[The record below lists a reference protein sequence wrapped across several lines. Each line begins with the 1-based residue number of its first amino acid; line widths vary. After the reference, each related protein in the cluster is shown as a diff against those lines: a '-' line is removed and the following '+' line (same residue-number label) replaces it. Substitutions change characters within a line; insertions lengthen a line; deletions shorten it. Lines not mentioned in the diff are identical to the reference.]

1 MRCRYNMFNPQ
12 FPAVLGFTYAGT
24 FTDVGPDVSYV
35 APGDRVAVAR
45 WGGTARETRYAAF
58 QKYPLAL
65 ERNVLKLD
73 AGTSFEDG
81 SGVIANLV
89 AVVSALTIHMGL
101 EKPSMADQQA
111 IGGLAV
117 RFASDAEYEVVTTSS
132 PANEDLV
139 RRRNPASIINHRQ
152 AQDVVIRSIREQGP
166 FHAILEATGTERG
179 TEIMG
184 KLLEQTGGGGVFFST
199 SPSRNDSELPANV
212 TKRCWSGYSEDR
224 VSDNARSELRSWFLR
239 EYLLHGLQTG
249 AVFPNPA
256 SKIEGGLSGVQA
268 GLDLLNDGKVSGVRL
283 VVYPQE

>member
-1 MRCRYNMFNPQ
+1 MTSKRDENEAAWINAACERLKVDGIEDWPCGLGEVRVRNEVNSLNPIEAKIQKQIIPKKALYNMFNPQ

-101 EKPSMADQQA
+101 EKPATSDESEKRGER
-111 IGGLAV
+111 ILVHGGSTGHRRPCCQV
-117 RFASDAEYEVVTTSS
+117 R
-132 PANEDLV
+132 V
-139 RRRNPASIINHRQ
+139 RCG
-152 AQDVVIRSIREQGP
+152 IRGRYD
-166 FHAILEATGTERG
+166 
-179 TEIMG
+179 
-184 KLLEQTGGGGVFFST
+184 KL
-199 SPSRNDSELPANV
+199 SR
-212 TKRCWSGYSEDR
+212 K
-224 VSDNARSELRSWFLR
+224 
-239 EYLLHGLQTG
+239 
-249 AVFPNPA
+249 
-256 SKIEGGLSGVQA
+256 
-268 GLDLLNDGKVSGVRL
+268 
-283 VVYPQE
+283 